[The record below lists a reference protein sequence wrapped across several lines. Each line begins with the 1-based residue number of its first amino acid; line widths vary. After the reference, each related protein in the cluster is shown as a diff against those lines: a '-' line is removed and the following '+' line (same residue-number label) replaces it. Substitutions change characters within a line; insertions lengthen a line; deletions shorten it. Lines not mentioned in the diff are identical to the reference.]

1 MLSGEW
7 EVRAWPH
14 LLALTL
20 AGHLTPPRASVS
32 SCVEWGWMLMGHCED
47 TIRNGDDDKIS
58 LSINA
63 REILFPWDEHPREKG
78 QGQGQE
84 PASQGAFY

>member
-1 MLSGEW
+1 
-7 EVRAWPH
+7 
-14 LLALTL
+14 
-20 AGHLTPPRASVS
+20 
-32 SCVEWGWMLMGHCED
+32 MLMGHCED